1 MRVARVDSNV
11 VVRLEKTRFLGGVW
25 PLVRHAPKPVFVC
38 VLALLSA
45 LLLPLAA
52 QAEVPIKAPV
62 ATGASPL
69 GEPGRYKVNRG
80 FEDAVEY
87 YKRMF
92 KSEPGVRW
100 YNIINQ
106 PGIRAKHLASLR
118 KNTEWE
124 GINIYERGGEVRLYV
139 VPRGKRPPAK
149 TKGKPKTQ
157 QGSTQ

>member
-1 MRVARVDSNV
+1 M
-11 VVRLEKTRFLGGVW
+11 
-25 PLVRHAPKPVFVC
+25 RHAPKLAFVC
-38 VLALLSA
+38 VIALLPA

-52 QAEVPIKAPV
+52 QAEVPVKAPV
-62 ATGASPL
+62 AAGATPL

-80 FEDAVEY
+80 FDDAIEY

-92 KSEPGVRW
+92 KQESGVRW

-149 TKGKPKTQ
+149 AKGKPKAQ
-157 QGSTQ
+157 QSSTQ